1 MAEIIEIKDTW
12 EYQAAHV
19 FDDLKESLR
28 DWKNI
33 YEEVDRLQS
42 EYDQTYVEDEQARS
56 WAQEKSELRQA
67 AGNFEKIKKD
77 EDIITIIMYIESLD
91 MMTTYSDEMR
101 RNSVTYILTDPAHL
115 RGIQKLAQ
123 RKKMFGLCRDK
134 EEIQVTDRVL
144 AEIAMLMMM
153 GETQM
158 FQPFEQ
164 KLNSQAKKII
174 IEK

>member
-1 MAEIIEIKDTW
+1 MADIIEPKDTW

-19 FDDLKESLR
+19 FDDLKAALR
-28 DWKNI
+28 DCGNLS
-33 YEEVDRLQS
+33 EEVDRLQS
-42 EYDQTYVEDEQARS
+42 EYDHIEQIDEEAKS
-56 WAQEKSELRQA
+56 WAQEKSELRKA
-67 AGNFEKIKKD
+67 AGNFEKVKKD

-134 EEIQVTDRVL
+134 EEIQITDRIL
-144 AEIAMLMMM
+144 AEISMLMIM

-164 KLNSQAKKII
+164 KLDPKVKEII

>member
-1 MAEIIEIKDTW
+1 MAEILEIKDTW

-33 YEEVDRLQS
+33 YEEVNRLQS
-42 EYDQTYVEDEQARS
+42 EYDHIDAIEQEEKS

-67 AGNFEKIKKD
+67 AGNFDKVKKD

-91 MMTTYSDEMR
+91 MLTTYTDEMR
-101 RNSVTYILTDPAHL
+101 RSSVTYILTDPAHL

-134 EEIQVTDRVL
+134 EEIQVTDRIL
-144 AEIAMLMMM
+144 SEIAMLMIM

-164 KLNSQAKKII
+164 KLNSQAKEII

>member
-1 MAEIIEIKDTW
+1 MAEIIQPEDTW
-12 EYQAAHV
+12 EYQVAHV
-19 FDDLKESLR
+19 FDDLKASLR
-28 DWKNI
+28 QCSNI
-33 YEEVDRLQS
+33 CDEVDRLQS
-42 EYDQTYVEDEQARS
+42 EYDYVELTEEEAKS
-56 WAQEKSELRQA
+56 WAQEKSDLRQV
-67 AGNFEKIKKD
+67 AGNFEKVKKD

-91 MMTTYSDEMR
+91 MMTTYTDDMR
-101 RNSVTYILTDPAHL
+101 RESVTYILTDPAHL

-134 EEIQVTDRVL
+134 EEIQVTDRIL

-158 FQPFEQ
+158 FQPFEE
-164 KLNSQAKKII
+164 KLNSQAKEII

>member
-1 MAEIIEIKDTW
+1 MAEILEIKDTW

-19 FDDLKESLR
+19 FDDLKAALSDCGNLC
-28 DWKNI
+28 D
-33 YEEVDRLQS
+33 EVDRLQS
-42 EYDQTYVEDEQARS
+42 EYDYIDAIEKDAKS

-164 KLNSQAKKII
+164 KLNSQAKEII